1 MVGAEGFEDY
11 RFFPGEPIST
21 KSGITGITPSFR
33 TRQLVNRDADGG
45 LELSTEAMS
54 GCDYRLQAG
63 WQLPDRI
70 HCTE

>member
-21 KSGITGITPSFR
+21 KTGITPSFR